1 MFVLA
6 KSASRLLGISLVTL
20 VGCRMTVVCLRLNRW
35 FEIVEGR
42 LGYCLQDLVLQ
53 TVEFNKD
60 YHGARI
66 DGFQCVTKMELYG
79 IIDRTYQKEEDVI
92 RRERKIVLPM
102 TMNKFESEIHRQME
116 DIGKGQEF
124 FELQQEVKRLSETQ
138 KFSNKLQLEQFR
150 LLEAMYQTLG
160 KTSGGRAVENLEG
173 LLKEFTEAAKNFS
186 IEARVLHEAIGKL
199 GDFESDPKRLAEGQR
214 RLGEYV
220 T

>member
-1 MFVLA
+1 MFVLV
-6 KSASRLLGISLVTL
+6 KSASRLRVILLVTS
-20 VGCRMTVVCLRLNRW
+20 GACRMMLVFWRLIGGSKLLRADWAIACRM
-35 FEIVEGR
+35 
-42 LGYCLQDLVLQ
+42 LVLQ

-138 KFSNKLQLEQFR
+138 KFSNKLQL
-150 LLEAMYQTLG
+150 
-160 KTSGGRAVENLEG
+160 RAV
-173 LLKEFTEAAKNFS
+173 
-186 IEARVLHEAIGKL
+186 
-199 GDFESDPKRLAEGQR
+199 
-214 RLGEYV
+214 
-220 T
+220 

>member
-6 KSASRLLGISLVTL
+6 KSASRLLGYIACD
-20 VGCRMTVVCLRLNRW
+20 VGGMSHDACLLALNRW

-138 KFSNKLQLEQFR
+138 KFGNKLQLEQFR

-186 IEARVLHEAIGKL
+186 MEARVLHEAIGKL
-199 GDFESDPKRLAEGQR
+199 GDLESDPKRLAEGQR